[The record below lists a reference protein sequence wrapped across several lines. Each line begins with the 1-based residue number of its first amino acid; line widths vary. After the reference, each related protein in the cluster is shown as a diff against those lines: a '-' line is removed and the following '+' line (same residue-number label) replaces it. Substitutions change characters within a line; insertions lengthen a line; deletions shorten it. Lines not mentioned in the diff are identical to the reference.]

1 VTGTVPAS
9 PTERNPLFETPFDS
23 LDTPLTPE
31 ESARWIDKAA
41 RQVVDRGLSI
51 PAILTLEMHRPIA
64 FTLGQGM
71 VAATPLLGPLLGLD
85 RMSGITRVLCAPG
98 GVDSL
103 IRRIEELNEMKGE
116 PASEAGADSEPQS
129 L

>member
-1 VTGTVPAS
+1 MF
-9 PTERNPLFETPFDS
+9 ERPFDT
-23 LDTPLTPE
+23 LDAPLTPE
-31 ESARWIDKAA
+31 ESEQWIEKTA

-51 PAILTLEMHRPIA
+51 PAILTLEMHRPVA

-85 RMSGITRVLCAPG
+85 RMSGISRVLCAPG

-103 IRRIEELNEMKGE
+103 IRRIEELNESKNERASDTGTE
-116 PASEAGADSEPQS
+116 PEK
-129 L
+129 